1 MDWDKIKKDS
11 IDKEMAFM
19 AGSMQFLRKDLK
31 SIQDKLRNMN
41 KDKKGGAP
49 LG

>member
-1 MDWDKIKKDS
+1 MDWDKTKKQD

-31 SIQDKLRNMN
+31 SIQDKLRHAKKEK
-41 KDKKGGAP
+41 KDE
-49 LG
+49 